1 LCIHLSQSINFCINT
16 LASMSRDIQ
25 YPIDRQREPA
35 ISLALYHLF
44 KWSVVS
50 PVLHTYFRGRIY
62 GAEYVPPTGPLIV
75 VANHA
80 SDFDPPI
87 VSNCVRRPVSYM
99 AKEELFKVP
108 GLGRAIQLYGAYPVK
123 RGSADRSAIRAALAQ
138 LVNGWAVGI
147 FLEGTRTADA
157 RIHHPKLG
165 AAMIAAKVQA
175 PLLPVSLW
183 GTQAIVPKG
192 TKLPRPV
199 PVTVRIGGPIAPP
212 QSGDRAELEAVT
224 QRCVEVIHTMHDLG
238 R

>member
-1 LCIHLSQSINFCINT
+1 LKRNKPLFICT
-16 LASMSRDIQ
+16 SMSRDRQ
-25 YPIDRQREPA
+25 LPLSPQREPA
-35 ISLALYHLF
+35 VSLALYHLF

-50 PVLHTYFRGRIY
+50 PMLHAYLRGHVH
-62 GAEYVPPTGPLIV
+62 GAEQVPSTGPLIV

-87 VSNCVRRPVSYM
+87 VSCCVRRPVSYM
-99 AKEELFKVP
+99 AKEELFGVP
-108 GLGRAIQLYGAYPVK
+108 LLGRAIQLYGAYPVK

-138 LVNGWAVGI
+138 LANGWAVGI

-157 RIHHPKLG
+157 RIHHAKLG

-183 GTQAIVPKG
+183 GTQAILPKG

-199 PVTVRIGGPIAPP
+199 PVTVRIGAPIPP
-212 QSGDRAELEAVT
+212 PPSGDRAELEVVT
-224 QRCVEVIHTMHDLG
+224 QQCVEQIHALHDLG